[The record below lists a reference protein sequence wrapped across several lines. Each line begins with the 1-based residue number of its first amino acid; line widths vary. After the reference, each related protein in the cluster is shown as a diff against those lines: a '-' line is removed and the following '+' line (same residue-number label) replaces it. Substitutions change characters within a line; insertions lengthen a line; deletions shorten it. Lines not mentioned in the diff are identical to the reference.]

1 LKTRSLSPPPSPHL
15 SPELTDES
23 DESNSS
29 TKDDDIQKQYSSRS
43 SFPNYQRKKSQSVK
57 LTHINQ
63 IGSCPKKAVRFA
75 DDFGLELNQIK
86 MITTDEF
93 PCIPSTA
100 FKYLQLNNHEDS
112 STLFNHQRMKIINY
126 MEPQFESPIHT
137 EGFNDRVLRQKVVL
151 EQTSKLMRKSVFKFL
166 KQLYCRCY

>member
-1 LKTRSLSPPPSPHL
+1 LETRSLSPLPSSHL

-23 DESNSS
+23 DENDESRSS

-43 SFPNYQRKKSQSVK
+43 TFPDYQRRKAQSVK
-57 LTHINQ
+57 LTHINHM
-63 IGSCPKKAVRFA
+63 GSCPKKAVRFA
-75 DDFGLELNQIK
+75 DDFGLELSQIK

-112 STLFNHQRMKIINY
+112 STLVNHQRMKVINY

-137 EGFNDRVLRQKVVL
+137 EGFNDRVSRQKVVL
-151 EQTSKLMRKSVFKFL
+151 EQTSKLMRKSVFKSL
-166 KQLYCRCY
+166 N